1 MDKYAGSASSLLI
14 FIFFTL
20 GACAM
25 WFISFAWIDK
35 VQVIGLLAVGVG
47 GVMLMVWGV
56 LVRCHRPVRRYRGG

>member
-1 MDKYAGSASSLLI
+1 
-14 FIFFTL
+14 
-20 GACAM
+20 M